1 MAKDQA
7 QEPRT
12 GVVDAAAF
20 GCEIAMLVTLAV
32 AGSGLGSNRAVHV
45 VAAIA
50 LPLLVAGIWGV
61 WMAPTSSRRLG
72 DPARFVAQV
81 VLFVATAVLAA
92 ASGRVVWGIVLAV
105 VSIAVFAATRR
116 TGERDAG

>member
-32 AGSGLGSNRAVHV
+32 AGSGLGSNRALHV

-61 WMAPTSSRRLG
+61 WMAPTSTRRLG

-116 TGERDAG
+116 TGERDTG